1 MGTRQVGEVYSP
13 DHTSYAEA
21 TQYCY
26 RDGVHDLVLFWTNP
40 TPDEVS
46 GFRTQPVEFALYIQQ
61 PVLFLLYRIED
72 VCEWSDVA
80 YNVHQLRPDE
90 QAVPVNPPG
99 DRARVQMTLVDA
111 SNGII
116 QAKRVVGMGPAMT
129 QAMRHTLQEQ
139 TQLPYSR
146 FDYDGLV
153 QQAYARYPDS
163 DAMLKDAWLSEAAES
178 EN

>member
-1 MGTRQVGEVYSP
+1 MSTLQVGEVYSP
-13 DHTSYAEA
+13 DFNSYPEA

-26 RDGVHDLVLFWTNP
+26 RDGVHDLVLFWTRP
-40 TPDEVS
+40 SPDEVN
-46 GFRTQPVEFALYIQQ
+46 GFRTRPVEFALYVQQ
-61 PVLFLLYRIED
+61 PVLFLLYRIAN

-80 YNVHQLRPDE
+80 YNVHQLRPEE
-90 QAVPVNPPG
+90 QAVPANPPG

-116 QAKRVVGMGPAMT
+116 LAKRVVGMGPAMT
-129 QAMRHTLQEQ
+129 QALRHTLREQ

-146 FDYDGLV
+146 FDYEALV